1 MSVDCEPSS
10 SETVTTVMV
19 PASVDKGS
27 VHTFFKFQPSSGHN
41 SEKKAKGNLTVGN
54 KGVPGHSEHSTESSL
69 MQPLPLPPTAGLT
82 RSQVL
87 FSIGTAMDVR
97 SLAVQ
102 GDIEFYLFMEMR
114 AEFQWTSFAM
124 TSQKWVSATHIYNE
138 RLEQQTR
145 ARGVLFIKKNP
156 RALMEKLGEI
166 EPKISKRLLTKNF
179 KCSSFSFLYICNMNN
194 NKNCLK
200 ALRSNSEDF
209 WKRHCM
215 AVPALIKSEDLE
227 LPDSE
232 SLTAKASTFKVVNFL
247 SFPWSSIL
255 TLPW

>member
-1 MSVDCEPSS
+1 MSIDCEPTS

-19 PASVDKGS
+19 PASEDSDKGS
-27 VHTFFKFQPSSGHN
+27 VHTFFQFQPSSGFN
-41 SEKKAKGNLTVGN
+41 DEKRAKGSLISTGN
-54 KGVPGHSEHSTESSL
+54 KGVPRPSEFTDLNLKSSL
-69 MQPLPLPPTAGLT
+69 TQPLPLPPTAGLT

-124 TSQKWVSATHIYNE
+124 TSQKWVSATHVYNK
-138 RLEQQTR
+138 RLEEKTR
-145 ARGVLFIKKNP
+145 VKGVLFIRKNP

-179 KCSSFSFLYICNMNN
+179 KCLFFFFFMQ
-194 NKNCLK
+194 
-200 ALRSNSEDF
+200 
-209 WKRHCM
+209 
-215 AVPALIKSEDLE
+215 LE
-227 LPDSE
+227 
-232 SLTAKASTFKVVNFL
+232 
-247 SFPWSSIL
+247 
-255 TLPW
+255 